1 MGEKFIW
8 VKRKGFVDIFFEDE
22 EGDLCVTTIYLHP
35 HYKVDD
41 DQYYRNR
48 HKRFRVTRNLLR
60 RTKPIVKVSE
70 SEMQNYILIT
80 GGGSMFGYYGEL
92 IKII

>member
-8 VKRKGFVDIFFEDE
+8 VKGKGFIDIFFEDE
-22 EGDLCVTTIYLHP
+22 EGDLCATTIYL
-35 HYKVDD
+35 YKVS
-41 DQYYRNR
+41 DQCYRNR

-70 SEMQNYILIT
+70 SEMQNYLQVRS
-80 GGGSMFGYYGEL
+80 GSMFGYYGET

>member
-8 VKRKGFVDIFFEDE
+8 VKGKGFIDIFFEDE
-22 EGDLCVTTIYLHP
+22 NGDLCVTTIYLHP
-35 HYKVDD
+35 HYKVD

-70 SEMQNYILIT
+70 SEMQNYLQIRS
-80 GGGSMFGYYGEL
+80 GSMFGYYGEL